1 MKFKLFFAWYDFW
14 VGLFYDRKRR
24 ILYINPLP
32 MMVFSFAS
40 DQNEW
45 NGERW
50 EVRSSASTGIKDE

>member
-1 MKFKLFFAWYDFW
+1 MKLKVFFAWYDFW

-32 MMVFSFAS
+32 CIVFSFAS

-45 NGERW
+45 DGARW
-50 EVRSSASTGIKDE
+50 ELAV